1 MSDSDSVR
9 WMVTFFHSE
18 GRRQDERDFPKVDFW
33 YPTKK
38 ASMEAGARVL
48 QELIRYFLA
57 GTTPLDLDRQ
67 FANAG
72 RIHQL
77 CLNSMTVQLP

>member
-18 GRRQDERDFPKVDFW
+18 GKRQDERDFPKVDFW

-38 ASMEAGARVL
+38 ASMEAGRASPPGIEGSWRHSRL
-48 QELIRYFLA
+48 EGPLA
-57 GTTPLDLDRQ
+57 TP
-67 FANAG
+67 
-72 RIHQL
+72 IP
-77 CLNSMTVQLP
+77 VK